1 MAQKVWAST
10 LGMNGEV
17 LSKEIEA
24 TKKQPNDLKEGRK
37 CNMREL
43 KKRKGKKETNNKLGD
58 ININISILKLNVN
71 GLKNTS

>member
-1 MAQKVWAST
+1 
-10 LGMNGEV
+10 MNGEV

-24 TKKQPNDLKEGRK
+24 TKKEPNDLKEGRK
-37 CNMREL
+37 CNMREI

-58 ININISILKLNVN
+58 INISILKLNVN

>member
-24 TKKQPNDLKEGRK
+24 TKKEPNDLKEGRK
-37 CNMREL
+37 CNMREI

-58 ININISILKLNVN
+58 INISILKLNVN